1 MPKTLEQVPGS
12 GSAGSGDRIVTVS
25 IRGLVKNFRDGTRAV
40 RGVDLEIEQG
50 EFLTLLG
57 PSGCGKTTTLR
68 LIAGLEE
75 PTEGRIFI
83 DGRDVTDVDPGD
95 RNVAMVFQ
103 SYALYPHMTAL
114 QNMTL
119 GLTAGG
125 MPKQQAVEKARRT
138 AELLGIESLL
148 DRKPGKLSGG
158 ERQRVALG
166 RAMVRNPA
174 CYLMDEP
181 LSNLDLKLREHMR
194 TELKRL
200 HRKNRV
206 TTVYVTHDQAEALI
220 LSDRVAVLN
229 RGTIQ
234 QVADPVAIYE
244 RPANVFVADFI
255 GSPSINF
262 LNGEL
267 CDGAASIAGRR
278 LAHPPA
284 GGSGPVTLGVRPEDV
299 ILAPPGEGVADGII
313 DFTEPCGG
321 VVIAFVAL
329 DNGAGLLRR
338 REHVAASVDVHQPL
352 TQGARVGVRFRSERI
367 NLFDASTGASLGD
380 PRGSRRP
387 GRPEGS

>member
-1 MPKTLEQVPGS
+1 M
-12 GSAGSGDRIVTVS
+12 TVS
-25 IRGLVKNFRDGTRAV
+25 IQGLVKNFRDGTRAV
-40 RGVDLEIEQG
+40 RGVDLEIAQG

-83 DGRDVTDVDPGD
+83 DGREVTHVDPGD

-103 SYALYPHMTAL
+103 SYALYPHMTAQ

-119 GLTAGG
+119 ALTVGG
-125 MPKQQAVEKARRT
+125 MSKEQAAEAARRT
-138 AELLGIESLL
+138 ARLLGIEHLL
-148 DRKPGKLSGG
+148 DRKPARLSGG

-200 HRKNRV
+200 HQRGRV

-229 RGTIQ
+229 QGTLQ

-244 RPANVFVADFI
+244 RPANTFVADFI

-262 LNGEL
+262 LKGEWR
-267 CDGAASIAGRR
+267 DGTVSLAGRR
-278 LAHPPA
+278 LRELPNA
-284 GGSGPVTLGVRPEDV
+284 GARGSITLGVRPEDIV
-299 ILAPPGEGVADGII
+299 LVAEGEGVMDGTI
-313 DFTEPCGG
+313 DFTEPYGG
-321 VVIAFVAL
+321 VVIAFIAL
-329 DNGAGLLRR
+329 ENGADLLEK
-338 REHVAASVDVHQPL
+338 REYLAASVDVHQPL
-352 TQGARVGVRFRSERI
+352 EQGARVGIRLRPERI
-367 NLFDASTGASLGD
+367 NFFDASTGESLSAGAGTGQD
-380 PRGSRRP
+380 FT
-387 GRPEGS
+387 PE

>member
-1 MPKTLEQVPGS
+1 M
-12 GSAGSGDRIVTVS
+12 TVS
-25 IRGLVKNFRDGTRAV
+25 IKGLVKHYRDGTRAV
-40 RGVDLEIEQG
+40 RGVDLEIAQG

-75 PTEGRIFI
+75 PTDGRISI
-83 DGRDVTDVDPGD
+83 DGRDVTHVDPGD

-119 GLTAGG
+119 ALTVGG
-125 MPKQQAVEKARRT
+125 MSKQQAAEKARQT
-138 AELLGIESLL
+138 AGLLGIEHLL
-148 DRKPGKLSGG
+148 DRKPARLSGG

-166 RAMVRNPA
+166 RAMVRNPV

-200 HRKNRV
+200 HQRDRV

-229 RGTIQ
+229 QGTLQ
-234 QVADPVAIYE
+234 QVADPVTIYE
-244 RPANVFVADFI
+244 RPSSTFVADFI

-262 LNGEL
+262 LKGEL
-267 CDGAASIAGRR
+267 RDGFACIAGRR
-278 LAHPPA
+278 LRAVPNE
-284 GGSGPVTLGVRPEDV
+284 GSGPVTLGVRPEDV
-299 ILAPPGEGVADGII
+299 VLTGAEEGIMDGSI
-313 DFTEPCGG
+313 DFTEPYGG
-321 VVIAFVAL
+321 VVIAFIAL
-329 DNGAGLLRR
+329 EGGTGLLER
-338 REHVAASVDVHQPL
+338 REYLAASVDVHQPL
-352 TQGARVGVRFRSERI
+352 AQGARVGIRLRSERI
-367 NLFDASTGASLGD
+367 NLFDASTGFSLSAGAGA
-380 PRGSRRP
+380 GS
-387 GRPEGS
+387 

>member
-1 MPKTLEQVPGS
+1 M
-12 GSAGSGDRIVTVS
+12 AVS
-25 IRGLVKNFRDGTRAV
+25 IKGLVKDFRDGTRAV
-40 RGVDLEIEQG
+40 RGVDLEIERG

-75 PTEGRIFI
+75 PTEGRVFI
-83 DGRDVTDVDPGD
+83 DGRDVTNVDPGD

-119 GLTAGG
+119 ALTVGG
-125 MPKQQAVEKARRT
+125 MSKEQASEEARRT
-138 AELLGIESLL
+138 AKLLGIEHLL
-148 DRKPGKLSGG
+148 DRKPAKLSGG

-200 HRKNRV
+200 HQRDRV

-220 LSDRVAVLN
+220 LSDRVAVLSQ
-229 RGTIQ
+229 GTLQ
-234 QVADPVAIYE
+234 QVADPVTIYE
-244 RPANVFVADFI
+244 RPANTFVADFI

-262 LNGEL
+262 MKAEVR
-267 CDGAASIAGRR
+267 DGAASIAGHR
-278 LAHPPA
+278 LREVP
-284 GGSGPVTLGVRPEDV
+284 GDGRDSVTLGVRPEDV
-299 ILAPPGEGVADGII
+299 ILVGAGEGIMDGTI
-313 DFTEPCGG
+313 DFTEPYGG

-329 DNGAGLLRR
+329 ENGVKLLER
-338 REHVAASVDVHQPL
+338 REHLAASVDVHQPL
-352 TQGARVGVRFRSERI
+352 TQGARVGVRLRSERI
-367 NLFDASTGASLGD
+367 NLFDASTGVALPADTASG
-380 PRGSRRP
+380 
-387 GRPEGS
+387 

>member
-1 MPKTLEQVPGS
+1 M
-12 GSAGSGDRIVTVS
+12 TVS
-25 IRGLVKNFRDGTRAV
+25 IEGLVKDFRDGTRAV
-40 RGVDLEIEQG
+40 RGVDLEIARG

-68 LIAGLEE
+68 LIAGLED
-75 PTEGRIFI
+75 PTEGRISI
-83 DGRDVTDVDPGD
+83 DGRDVTRVDPGD

-119 GLTAGG
+119 ALTVGG
-125 MPKQQAVEKARRT
+125 MSKEEAAAAARQT
-138 AELLGIESLL
+138 AKLLGIEHLL
-148 DRKPGKLSGG
+148 DRKPAKLSGG

-200 HRKNRV
+200 HQKNRV

-229 RGTIQ
+229 HGVLQ
-234 QVADPVAIYE
+234 QVADPVTIYE
-244 RPANVFVADFI
+244 RPANTFVADFI

-262 LNGEL
+262 LRGVL
-267 CDGAASIAGRR
+267 HDGAASISGHR
-278 LAHPPA
+278 LREVPG

-299 ILAPPGEGVADGII
+299 ILVGAGEGIVDGTIE
-313 DFTEPCGG
+313 FTEPYGG

-329 DNGAGLLRR
+329 ENGAELLER
-338 REHVAASVDVHQPL
+338 REYLAASVDVHQPL
-352 TQGARVGVRFRSERI
+352 TQGARIGIRFRSERI
-367 NLFDASTGASLGD
+367 NLFEASTGAAL
-380 PRGSRRP
+380 
-387 GRPEGS
+387 ET

>member
-1 MPKTLEQVPGS
+1 M
-12 GSAGSGDRIVTVS
+12 TVS
-25 IRGLVKNFRDGTRAV
+25 IRGLAKHFHDGTRAV
-40 RGVDLEIEQG
+40 RGVDLEIEKG

-75 PTEGRIFI
+75 PSAGRIFI

-119 GLTAGG
+119 ALTVGG
-125 MPKQQAVEKARRT
+125 MPKQRANEEARRT
-138 AELLGIESLL
+138 ARLLGIEELL
-148 DRKPGKLSGG
+148 DRKPAKLSGG

-174 CYLMDEP
+174 CFLMDEP

-200 HRKNRV
+200 HQKNRV

-220 LSDRVAVLN
+220 LSDRVVVLN
-229 RGTIQ
+229 QGAIQ
-234 QVADPVAIYE
+234 QVADPVTIYE
-244 RPANVFVADFI
+244 RPRNTFVADFI

-262 LNGEL
+262 LNAEL
-267 CDGAASIAGRR
+267 CDGAASVSGRR
-278 LAHPPA
+278 LEHPPV
-284 GGSGPVTLGVRPEDV
+284 GGDGPVTLGVRPEDV
-299 ILAPPGEGVADGII
+299 ILASPGEGIRDGVI
-313 DFTEPCGG
+313 DFTEPYGG
-321 VVIAFVAL
+321 VVIAFISL
-329 DNGAGLLRR
+329 ENGAGLLQK
-338 REHVAASVDVHQPL
+338 REHLAASVDVHQHL
-352 TQGARVGVRFRSERI
+352 SQGARVGIRFRSNRI
-367 NLFDASTGASLGD
+367 NLFDPATGTALSTDAGAV
-380 PRGSRRP
+380 
-387 GRPEGS
+387 

>member
-1 MPKTLEQVPGS
+1 M
-12 GSAGSGDRIVTVS
+12 TVS
-25 IRGLVKNFRDGTRAV
+25 ISGLVKHFQDGTQAV
-40 RGVDLEIEQG
+40 RGVDLEIETG

-75 PTEGRIFI
+75 PSAGRILI

-119 GLTAGG
+119 ALTVGG
-125 MPKQQAVEKARRT
+125 MPKQQANEEARRT
-138 AELLGIESLL
+138 AKLLGIEGLL
-148 DRKPGKLSGG
+148 DRKPAKLSGG

-174 CYLMDEP
+174 CFLMDEP

-200 HRKNRV
+200 HQKNRV

-229 RGTIQ
+229 QGTLQ
-234 QVADPVAIYE
+234 QVADPVTIYE

-267 CDGAASIAGRR
+267 RDGAVSIIGRR
-278 LAHPPA
+278 LELPPA
-284 GGSGPVTLGVRPEDV
+284 GGSGPITLGVRPEDI
-299 ILAPPGEGVADGII
+299 ILAPPGDGVADGVI
-313 DFTEPCGG
+313 DFTEPYGG

-329 DNGAGLLRR
+329 ENGAGLLRK
-338 REHVAASVDVHQPL
+338 REHLAVSVDVHQPL
-352 TQGARVGVRFRSERI
+352 TQGARVGIRLRSNRI
-367 NLFDASTGASLGD
+367 NLFDATTGAAL
-380 PRGSRRP
+380 PP
-387 GRPEGS
+387 GAGAVRS